1 MILTKKTVITW
12 PDDSNWLNENL
23 NNARLNKIDEMILL
37 DKTDGIPNDL
47 LNSVVERFFI
57 DEAAAQEYIDLVV
70 AESAK
75 ENVIIISAVIED
87 YAE

>member
-23 NNARLNKIDEMILL
+23 NNARLNKIDEMILAN
-37 DKTDGIPNDL
+37 KTDGVPNDL

-87 YAE
+87 HAE